1 MKALS
6 FSGTGGE
13 YFKIWIVNILLVII
27 TLGLY
32 YPWAKVRNNRYFYA
46 NSVLEGRNFEY
57 HATGKQLFVGYLI
70 AMSLFIV
77 FVIIQNISPIG
88 SGVVLLIFF
97 LAIPWII
104 WRSLKFNLRMSSFS
118 NVRFSFAG
126 VISEAYVNYLYLPF
140 AFFIAIYAVP
150 IGAVVLIPM
159 YSEALTPLISVFIG
173 VAVVMFLV
181 LAFYLFAYMKKRNT
195 SYSVNGYRFGQGI
208 FTTNLETA
216 EFAKI
221 LGKTIGLW
229 ILAIV
234 FLLAILGL
242 VIGVDGFAN
251 FAEAM
256 NKSEATSENNQSF
269 VGILG
274 LMYLGFIVASLFIMA
289 YSYSRQREYIFA
301 NSSLDTDITLAST
314 LQARI
319 LGWVMISNFILII
332 FSLGLAIPWAKVRMA
347 RLILENTLVNTD
359 VGFDQYVTQKQEEQS
374 SLGEQ
379 IGDAFDVDVGIGI

>member
-70 AMSLFIV
+70 AMSLFIA
-77 FVIIQNISPIG
+77 FVLIQNISPIG

-104 WRSLKFNLRMSSFS
+104 WKSLKFNLRMSSFS

-126 VISEAYVNYLYLPF
+126 VISEAYVNYLYLPI

-150 IGAVVLIPM
+150 IGAVVLISL

-234 FLLAILGL
+234 FLLVISGL
-242 VIGVDGFAN
+242 VIGIDGFAN

-256 NKSEATSENNQSF
+256 NESEATSENNQSF
-269 VGILG
+269 VGTLG
-274 LMYLGFIVASLFIMA
+274 LMYLGFIVASLLIMA
-289 YSYSRQREYIFA
+289 YFYSRQREYIFA

-314 LQARI
+314 LQARS